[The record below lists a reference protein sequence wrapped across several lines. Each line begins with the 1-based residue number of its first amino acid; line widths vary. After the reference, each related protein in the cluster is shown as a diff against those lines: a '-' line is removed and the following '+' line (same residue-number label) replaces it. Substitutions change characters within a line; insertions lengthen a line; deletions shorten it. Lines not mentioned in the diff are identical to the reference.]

1 MPYLLIQE
9 YKYIASVLLFYTC
22 VDVLHYNHAEFVSW
36 KNWQTCD
43 WRGEP
48 LDFAAD
54 QTGRR
59 IIYPWGG
66 VLATNGALHD
76 ELVEMIT
83 ATYN

>member
-1 MPYLLIQE
+1 
-9 YKYIASVLLFYTC
+9 
-22 VDVLHYNHAEFVSW
+22 
-36 KNWQTCD
+36 
-43 WRGEP
+43 

-54 QTGRR
+54 QTGCR